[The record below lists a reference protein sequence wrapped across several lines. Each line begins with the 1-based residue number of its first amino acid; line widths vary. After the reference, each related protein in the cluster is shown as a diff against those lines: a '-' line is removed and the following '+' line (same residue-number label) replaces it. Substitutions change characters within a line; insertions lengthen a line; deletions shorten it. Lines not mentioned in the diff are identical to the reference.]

1 MSGALA
7 APDWNRRVLRLAG
20 PIILSNASVPL
31 LGAVDTAVMG
41 HLPDPAYIGAVAV
54 GAMIFSFLYWG
65 FGFLRMGTTG
75 FTAQAFGAEDAEEMR
90 ATLARPV
97 LLGLLIGLCL
107 IALQA
112 LIAPAA
118 FYFIDASGQVE
129 GLARTYFGIRIW
141 GAPATLITYAL
152 LGWLLGGG
160 DARSVLYIQLLLNGL
175 NIALN
180 LIFVLGLG
188 MTIDGVALATVLS
201 EYTALAFG
209 LFLAA
214 GKLKSWP
221 GVWERARILERT
233 RLVALFRV
241 NLDIF
246 IRTFCL
252 QVAFFA
258 FTARSAQLG
267 ELQLAANAIL
277 LQFETFMA
285 YILDGFAH
293 AVEVLAGNA
302 LGARNRAAFRG
313 AVKASTAWAAL
324 FALLITL
331 IYAFAGPQL
340 VTLFTDIEAVREATW
355 DFLPWAVVM
364 PLVGVWAYQLD
375 GIFIGA
381 TRTGAMRNAMV
392 ISLLGYLPALFL
404 FESLWGNHGLWL
416 SITLF
421 LGLRG
426 ITLAVCYPALETS
439 VEPQGAKAA

>member
-1 MSGALA
+1 MTDAK
-7 APDWNRRVLRLAG
+7 PWNRRVLRLAL

-75 FTAQAFGAEDAEEMR
+75 FTAQAFGAEDAEELR

-97 LLGLLIGLCL
+97 LLGLVIGLLL
-107 IALQA
+107 IALQV
-112 LIAPAA
+112 LIRPLA
-118 FYFIDASGQVE
+118 FTLMDASDQVE
-129 GLARTYFGIRIW
+129 SLATIYFDIRIW

-152 LGWLLGGG
+152 LGWMLGSG
-160 DARSVLYIQLLLNGL
+160 DARSVLLLQLLLNGL

-180 LIFVLGLG
+180 LLFVLGLG
-188 MTIDGVALATVLS
+188 MTIDGVALATLIA
-201 EYTALAFG
+201 EYSALAFG
-209 LFLAA
+209 FWIVARNLRAR
-214 GKLKSWP
+214 P
-221 GVWERARILERT
+221 GVWDWNRVLERT
-233 RLVALFRV
+233 RLLALFRV

-246 IRTFCL
+246 IRTLCL
-252 QVAFFA
+252 ETAFFV

-277 LQFETFMA
+277 LQLQTFTA
-285 YILDGFAH
+285 YALDGFAH

-313 AVKASTAWAAL
+313 AVKASTVWAAA
-324 FALLITL
+324 FALVFCAL
-331 IYAFAGPQL
+331 YALAGAPI
-340 VTLFTDIEAVREATW
+340 VALFTDIEAVRAATD
-355 DFLPWAVVM
+355 DFLPWIAVI
-364 PLVGVWAYQLD
+364 PLVAVWAYQLD

-381 TRTGAMRNAMV
+381 TRTGAMRNAML
-392 ISLLGYLPALFL
+392 ISLALYLLAVWLLVPAF
-404 FESLWGNHGLWL
+404 GNHGLWL
-416 SITLF
+416 SMALF

-426 ITLAVCYPALETS
+426 ITLAAFFPALDAAI
-439 VEPQGAKAA
+439 EPREAKPA

>member
-1 MSGALA
+1 MTDAKV
-7 APDWNRRVLRLAG
+7 WNRRVLRLAL

-75 FTAQAFGAEDAEEMR
+75 FTAQAFGAADGEELR

-97 LLGLLIGLCL
+97 LLGLVIGLVL

-112 LIAPAA
+112 LIAPIA
-118 FYFIDASGQVE
+118 FSLMDASAQVE
-129 GLARTYFGIRIW
+129 ELARLYFDIRIW

-152 LGWLLGGG
+152 LGWLLGSG
-160 DARSVLYIQLLLNGL
+160 DARAVLMLQLLLNGL

-180 LIFVLGLG
+180 LLFVLGLG
-188 MTIDGVALATVLS
+188 MTIDGVALATLIS
-201 EYTALAFG
+201 EYTALGFG
-209 LFLAA
+209 FFMAAKTLARH
-214 GKLKSWP
+214 P
-221 GVWERARILERT
+221 GRWVRAHVMARK

-246 IRTFCL
+246 IRTLCL
-252 QVAFFA
+252 EIAFFV

-277 LQFETFMA
+277 LQFQTFMA
-285 YILDGFAH
+285 YALDGFAH

-302 LGARNRAAFRG
+302 LGAKNRTAFRG
-313 AVKASTAWAAL
+313 AVKASTLWAAL
-324 FALLITL
+324 FALVFC
-331 IYAFAGPQL
+331 AFYGLFGTPL
-340 VTLFTDIEAVREATW
+340 VALFTNIEGVRQATAA
-355 DFLPWAVVM
+355 FLPWATVM
-364 PLVGVWAYQLD
+364 PVVAVWAFQLD

-381 TRTGAMRNAMV
+381 TRTAAMRNAML
-392 ISLLGYLPALFL
+392 ISLAIYLVAVWLLVPSF
-404 FESLWGNHGLWL
+404 GNHGLWL
-416 SITLF
+416 AMAIF
-421 LGLRG
+421 MGVRG
-426 ITLAVCYPALETS
+426 VTLAAFYPALEASIQERETK
-439 VEPQGAKAA
+439 PA

>member
-1 MSGALA
+1 VTNATT
-7 APDWNRRVLRLAG
+7 WNRRVLSLAL

-90 ATLARPV
+90 AALARPL
-97 LLGLLIGLCL
+97 LLGLIIGLCL

-118 FYFIDASGQVE
+118 FYFMDASAQVE
-129 GLARTYFGIRIW
+129 GFAQTYFDIRIW

-160 DARSVLYIQLLLNGL
+160 NARAVLYIQLLLNGL

-188 MTIDGVALATVLS
+188 MTIDGVALATVIS

-209 LFLAA
+209 LLLAA
-214 GKLKSWP
+214 GQMKSWP
-221 GVWERARILERT
+221 GVWERARILERA
-233 RLVALFRV
+233 RLTALFRV

-302 LGARNRAAFRG
+302 LGARKRAAFRG
-313 AVKASTAWAAL
+313 AVVASTVWAAL

-331 IYAFAGPQL
+331 VYAVAGPQL

-381 TRTGAMRNAMV
+381 TRTAAMRNAMLV
-392 ISLLGYLPALFL
+392 SLLGYLPALFL
-404 FESLWGNHGLWL
+404 FEQLWGNHGLWL

-426 ITLAVCYPALETS
+426 VTLAVCYPALEKS
-439 VEPQGAKAA
+439 IEPQGAQAA